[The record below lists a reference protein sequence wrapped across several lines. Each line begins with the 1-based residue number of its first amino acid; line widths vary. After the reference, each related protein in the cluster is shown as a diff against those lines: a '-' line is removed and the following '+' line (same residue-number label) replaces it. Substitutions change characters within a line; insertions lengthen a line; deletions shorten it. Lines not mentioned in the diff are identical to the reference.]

1 MNKLIGRQA
10 RIEQAHT
17 LGGHLLAIIETHV
30 MPAAQRF
37 LSTLG

>member
-1 MNKLIGRQA
+1 MNTFIGRQA

-17 LGGHLLAIIETHV
+17 LGCHLLATIEIHI

-37 LSTLG
+37 LSTQG